1 VVAQRNRATPRQLL
15 RFGPYRAL
23 ENGLPIDA
31 TGDLRGTDI
40 DGPFNGPIE
49 LAHRLAGSEQA
60 RQCMMN
66 QWFRYAMARG
76 ESERDGCALTKV
88 YQSFAASGY
97 NVRELV
103 MTLVTSDTFRLR
115 RAH

>member
-1 VVAQRNRATPRQLL
+1 
-15 RFGPYRAL
+15 
-23 ENGLPIDA
+23 
-31 TGDLRGTDI
+31 
-40 DGPFNGPIE
+40 
-49 LAHRLAGSEQA
+49 
-60 RQCMMN
+60 MN